1 MTATQ
6 CGSAP
11 RLACL
16 REIIAAAGRANFGA
30 MRVTTGRE
38 RFNAIGTRSLQ
49 LQPSPCEKALI
60 VLQISS
66 ITKFYGEQPALQS
79 VGFSLPPGEIL
90 GLIGPNGAGKTT
102 LLEAIAGL
110 LPVDSGEIRFNGR
123 PVPPQRRREIIFYLP
138 DGIRPWGDEMVAQAL
153 AFFAGVYRRP
163 AAEASDIVSMTGL
176 RPVLAKRIHALS
188 KGFNRRLI
196 IALGFLTPH
205 PVLLMDEP
213 FDGFDLRQGREM
225 MGVLRRAASQGRT
238 LLLSIHQLRDAEQVC
253 DRFAL
258 LADGRIRGVGAIDE
272 LRARVHQPAA
282 HLEDIFLALT

>member
-1 MTATQ
+1 VLEI
-6 CGSAP
+6 SA
-11 RLACL
+11 
-16 REIIAAAGRANFGA
+16 
-30 MRVTTGRE
+30 
-38 RFNAIGTRSLQ
+38 
-49 LQPSPCEKALI
+49 
-60 VLQISS
+60 
-66 ITKFYGEQPALQS
+66 ITKFYGEQAALQD
-79 VGFSLPPGEIL
+79 VGFPLRPGEVL

-110 LPVDSGEIRFNGR
+110 LSVDSGKIRFNGR
-123 PVPPQRRREIIFYLP
+123 SVPPQRRREIIFYLP
-138 DGIRPWGDEMVAQAL
+138 DGVRPWGDQTVAQAL

-163 AAEASDIVSMTGL
+163 AAAASDIVSMTGL

-213 FDGFDLRQGREM
+213 FDGFDLRQSREM
-225 MGVLRRAASQGRT
+225 MGVLRRVAAEGRT

-258 LADGRIRGVGAIDE
+258 LSGGRIRGVGAIGE
-272 LRARVHQPAA
+272 LQARVHQPAA
-282 HLEDIFLALT
+282 NLEDIFLALT